1 MTQIGK
7 LGISSKR
14 SAKADKRRCWQMFDC
29 FYCMPKTT
37 TIIIII
43 KPNYDLLHL
52 YCGSLK
58 IIFLFLCTEMA
69 PPDTMGMIN
78 AFNAYS

>member
-14 SAKADKRRCWQMFDC
+14 SAKADKRRCWQMLDC

-37 TIIIII
+37 VIIII
-43 KPNYDLLHL
+43 KTNYDLLHL
-52 YCGSLK
+52 YSRSSK
-58 IIFLFLCTEMA
+58 IIFLFLCTEMT
-69 PPDTMGMIN
+69 PPDTVGMIN
-78 AFNAYS
+78 TSNAYS